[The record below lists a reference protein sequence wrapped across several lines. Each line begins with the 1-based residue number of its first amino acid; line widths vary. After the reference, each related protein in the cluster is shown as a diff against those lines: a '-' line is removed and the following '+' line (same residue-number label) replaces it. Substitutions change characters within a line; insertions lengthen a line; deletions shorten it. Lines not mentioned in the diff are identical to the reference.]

1 MSTPARGDIYW
12 VDFSTGRGSEQRG
25 RRPALVVQNDVGNR
39 AASTTIVVA
48 LTTRLREPVPP
59 HQVLLLSH
67 TTGLPRDSMAKCDQI
82 LTISTD
88 RLLNQA
94 GHLEEAPLAPVDA
107 ALRYSLGLS

>member
-1 MSTPARGDIYW
+1 
-12 VDFSTGRGSEQRG
+12 
-25 RRPALVVQNDVGNR
+25 
-39 AASTTIVVA
+39 
-48 LTTRLREPVPP
+48 
-59 HQVLLLSH
+59 
-67 TTGLPRDSMAKCDQI
+67 MAKCDQI